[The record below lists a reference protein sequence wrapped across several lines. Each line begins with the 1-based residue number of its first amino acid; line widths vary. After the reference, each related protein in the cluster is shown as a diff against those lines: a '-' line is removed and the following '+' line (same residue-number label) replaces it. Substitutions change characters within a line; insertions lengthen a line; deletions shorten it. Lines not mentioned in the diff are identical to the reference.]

1 MDMEEFKL
9 RRLVRKAIKIK
20 EAKLK
25 QQTVLQEEKL
35 RKIIR
40 IVLTEGDADADT
52 NPAPYP
58 TTAMNVLAT
67 SLEEILPTLKTG
79 LRRLKKPEERA
90 SYRAHVL
97 EKIRNKLNTIN
108 SLGGPVM
115 ASTKVGESDVG
126 LFEQEDEDDI
136 ELTIGSGKP
145 PEMIVPD
152 SEKERFEPKKLSKEE
167 EEEEKFKEFAI
178 SGQNPTGARIAFD
191 TIDSSNVQQSIVDNW
206 KLLYDAADK
215 KEFEEFA
222 LYNTDLWLITYE
234 DEVADEMGQKPAFNE
249 PVTPKPEAAK
259 VSAKGAE
266 AEGSSASAGGGD
278 EEEIDIDALMK
289 GLPKV

>member
-1 MDMEEFKL
+1 M
-9 RRLVRKAIKIK
+9 
-20 EAKLK
+20 
-25 QQTVLQEEKL
+25 QEL
-35 RKIIR
+35 LLIQ
-40 IVLTEGDADADT
+40 LT
-52 NPAPYP
+52 
-58 TTAMNVLAT
+58 
-67 SLEEILPTLKTG
+67 
-79 LRRLKKPEERA
+79 
-90 SYRAHVL
+90 
-97 EKIRNKLNTIN
+97 
-108 SLGGPVM
+108 
-115 ASTKVGESDVG
+115 
-126 LFEQEDEDDI
+126 
-136 ELTIGSGKP
+136 
-145 PEMIVPD
+145 
-152 SEKERFEPKKLSKEE
+152 
-167 EEEEKFKEFAI
+167 
-178 SGQNPTGARIAFD
+178 
-191 TIDSSNVQQSIVDNW
+191 QQSIVDNW